1 MAAHHWKEQRE
12 ARAYIALEDGTVFR
26 GYSVGAKKNAVGEAV
41 FNTGMTG
48 YQEILTDPS
57 YTGQFVVM
65 TAPEIGNYGVVPGE
79 DDESERFRAA
89 GFIVHEMRDAS
100 NWRSRENLSDALE
113 KQGVPALAG
122 IDTRALTLHLRDFG
136 SMKAFICADGT
147 VPVEAGIAKA
157 REWEGLVG
165 QDYASRVTCAKP
177 FVWDESG
184 ERSRTFGTEEI
195 SPIEFE
201 VVAYDFGIK
210 FGILRCMRRAGM
222 RVTVVPAGTPAE
234 EVLAKNP
241 DGVFLSNGPADPAA
255 LPHFVENIRKLH
267 GKTPI
272 MGICL
277 GHQLL
282 GLSFGAKTER
292 LRFGH
297 HGCNHPVKDLTTG
310 SIEITSQNHNY
321 AVVAG
326 TLPPEIE
333 VTHINLNDDTVEGL
347 RHKTLPIFS
356 VQYHPESAPGPHDAA
371 PLFARFAEMMRG
383 NGFSP
388 KAKRV

>member
-1 MAAHHWKEQRE
+1 MNYSWKEHRE
-12 ARAYIALEDGTVFR
+12 KPAYIALEDGTVFR
-26 GYSVGAKKNAVGEAV
+26 GHSVGASKNAVGEAV

-57 YTGQFVVM
+57 YSGQFVVM
-65 TAPEIGNYGVVPGE
+65 TAPEIGNYGVVPAE
-79 DDESERFRAA
+79 DDESDRFRAA
-89 GFIVHEMRDAS
+89 GFVVHELRDAS
-100 NWRSRENLSDALE
+100 NWRASGNLSDAL
-113 KQGVPALAG
+113 KAQGVPALSG

-136 SMKAFICADGT
+136 SMKAFICADGS
-147 VPVEAGIAKA
+147 VPVEEGVRRA

-165 QDYASRVTCAKP
+165 QDYASRVTCVAP
-177 FVWDESG
+177 YVWDESG
-184 ERSRTFGTEEI
+184 ERSRTFGEAEV
-195 SPIEFE
+195 PAPKFD

-210 FGILRCMRRAGM
+210 LGILRCMRRAGM

-234 EVLAKNP
+234 DVLAKKP

-255 LPHFVENIRKLH
+255 LPHFVENIRRLH
-267 GKTPI
+267 GRTPI

-297 HGCNHPVKDLTTG
+297 HGCNHPVKDLTTDK
-310 SIEITSQNHNY
+310 IEITSQNHNY

-326 TLPPEIE
+326 TLPPEVE
-333 VTHINLNDDTVEGL
+333 VTHVNLNDGTVEGL
-347 RHKTLPIFS
+347 RHRTFPIFS
-356 VQYHPESAPGPHDAA
+356 VQYHPEAAPGPHDAA
-371 PLFARFAEMMRG
+371 PLFARFAAMMTEFRRAR
-383 NGFSP
+383 N
-388 KAKRV
+388 

>member
-1 MAAHHWKEQRE
+1 MKYPWKKQRE
-12 ARAYIALEDGTVFR
+12 RAAYLALEDGTVFR
-26 GYSVGAKKNAVGEAV
+26 GNAVGAAENRVGEAV

-65 TAPEIGNYGVVPGE
+65 TAPEIGNYGVVPE
-79 DDESERFRAA
+79 ADDESEKFCAS
-89 GFIVHEMRDAS
+89 GFLVRELKAPS
-100 NWRSRENLSDALE
+100 NWRSRLSLGEAL
-113 KQGVPALAG
+113 KAQGVPALEG
-122 IDTRALTLHLRDFG
+122 IDTRVLTLHLREYG
-136 SMKAFICADGT
+136 AMKAFLCSAGD
-147 VPVEAGIAKA
+147 VPVEEGVA
-157 REWEGLVG
+157 RARAWEGLVG

-177 FVWDESG
+177 YVWDESG
-184 ERSRTFGTEEI
+184 ERSRVFGAGEI
-195 SPIEFE
+195 LPLKYE

-210 FGILRCMRRAGM
+210 RGILRCMRGAGM
-222 RVTVVPAGTPAE
+222 RVCVVPGGTPAE

-241 DGVFLSNGPADPAA
+241 DGGFLTIGPADPAA
-255 LPHFVENIRKLH
+255 LPHFVENIKKLH
-267 GKTPI
+267 GKVPL

-310 SIEITSQNHNY
+310 AIEITSQNHNY
-321 AVVAG
+321 AVVAE
-326 TLPPEIE
+326 TLPAEVD
-333 VTHINLNDDTVEGL
+333 VTHLNLNDGTVEGL

-371 PLFARFAEMMRG
+371 PLFARFSALMDEFSAKLRV
-383 NGFSP
+383 NG
-388 KAKRV
+388 V

>member
-1 MAAHHWKEQRE
+1 MNYDWKKQRE
-12 ARAYIALEDGTVFR
+12 RRAYIALEDGAVFR
-26 GYSVGAKKNAVGEAV
+26 GHSVGAEKNAVGEAV

-57 YTGQFVVM
+57 YSGQFVVM
-65 TAPEIGNYGVVPGE
+65 TTPEIGNYGVVPAE
-79 DDESERFRAA
+79 DDESEKFCAA
-89 GFIVHEMRDAS
+89 GFVVHELKKAS
-100 NWRSRENLSDALE
+100 NWRAAENLGDAL
-113 KQGVPALAG
+113 KAQGVPALAG

-136 SMKAFICADGT
+136 SMKAFICADGD
-147 VPVEAGIAKA
+147 VPVEEGVKRA

-165 QDYASRVTCAKP
+165 QDYASRVTCAEP
-177 FVWDESG
+177 YVWDESG
-184 ERSRTFGTEEI
+184 ERSRTFGGEEI
-195 SPIEFE
+195 SPIKYD

-222 RVTVVPAGTPAE
+222 RVTVVPAGTSAE
-234 EVLAKNP
+234 TILAKKP
-241 DGVFLSNGPADPAA
+241 DGIFLSNGPADPAA
-255 LPHFVENIRKLH
+255 LPHFVENIKRLH
-267 GKTPI
+267 GKAPI

-297 HGCNHPVKDLTTG
+297 HGCNHPVKDLTTDK
-310 SIEITSQNHNY
+310 IEITSQNHNY

-326 TLPPEIE
+326 TLPPDVE
-333 VTHINLNDDTVEGL
+333 VTHVNLNDGTVEGL
-347 RHKTLPIFS
+347 RHRTFPIFS

-371 PLFARFAEMMRG
+371 PLFARFAAMMETFKG
-383 NGFSP
+383 
-388 KAKRV
+388 K

>member
-1 MAAHHWKEQRE
+1 MNYSWKELRE
-12 ARAYIALEDGTVFR
+12 KPAYIALEDGTVFR
-26 GYSVGAKKNAVGEAV
+26 GHSVGASKNAVGEAV

-57 YTGQFVVM
+57 YSGQFVVM
-65 TAPEIGNYGVVPGE
+65 TAPEIGNYGVVPAE
-79 DDESERFRAA
+79 DDESDRFRAA
-89 GFIVHEMRDAS
+89 GFVVHELRDAS
-100 NWRSRENLSDALE
+100 NWRASGNLSDAL
-113 KQGVPALAG
+113 KAQGVPALSG

-136 SMKAFICADGT
+136 SMKAFICADGS
-147 VPVEAGIAKA
+147 VPVEEGVRRA

-165 QDYASRVTCAKP
+165 QDYASRVTCVAP
-177 FVWDESG
+177 YVWDESG
-184 ERSRTFGTEEI
+184 ERSRTFGEAEV
-195 SPIEFE
+195 PAPKFD

-210 FGILRCMRRAGM
+210 LGILRCMRRAGM

-234 EVLAKNP
+234 DVLAKKP

-255 LPHFVENIRKLH
+255 LPHFVENIRRLH
-267 GKTPI
+267 GRTPI

-297 HGCNHPVKDLTTG
+297 HGCNHPVKDLTTDK
-310 SIEITSQNHNY
+310 IEITSQNHNY

-326 TLPPEIE
+326 TLPPEVE
-333 VTHINLNDDTVEGL
+333 VTHVNLNDGTVEGL
-347 RHKTLPIFS
+347 RHRTFPIFS
-356 VQYHPESAPGPHDAA
+356 VQYHPEAAPGPHDAA
-371 PLFARFAEMMRG
+371 PLFARFAAMMTEFRRAR
-383 NGFSP
+383 N
-388 KAKRV
+388 

>member
-1 MAAHHWKEQRE
+1 MNEKFNWKKQRE
-12 ARAYIALEDGTVFR
+12 RRAYLALEDGAVFH
-26 GYSVGAKKNAVGEAV
+26 GYSVGAEKNTVGEAV

-65 TAPEIGNYGVVPGE
+65 TAPEIGNYGVVPAE
-79 DDESERFRAA
+79 DDESARFHAS

-100 NWRSRENLSDALE
+100 NWRSTENLSDALK
-113 KQGVPALAG
+113 KQGVPVLSG

-136 SMKAFICADGT
+136 SMRAFICTDGS
-147 VPVEAGIAKA
+147 VPVEAGVEKA
-157 REWEGLVG
+157 RAWEGLVG
-165 QDYASRVTCAKP
+165 QDYASRVSCAAP
-177 FVWDESG
+177 YVWDESG
-184 ERSRTFGTEEI
+184 ERSSTFGNENF
-195 SPIEFE
+195 SFLKYE

-234 EVLAKNP
+234 EILAKNP
-241 DGVFLSNGPADPAA
+241 DGIFLSNGPADPAA
-255 LPHFVENIRKLH
+255 LPHFVENIKKFH
-267 GKTPI
+267 GKIPI

-297 HGCNHPVKDLTTG
+297 HGCNHPVMDLTTHK
-310 SIEITSQNHNY
+310 IEITSQNHNY
-321 AVVAG
+321 AVVAE
-326 TLPPEIE
+326 TLPDCVE
-333 VTHINLNDDTVEGL
+333 VTHVNLNDGTVEGL
-347 RHKTLPIFS
+347 RHKNLPIFS
-356 VQYHPESAPGPHDAA
+356 VQYHPESAPGPHDSA
-371 PLFARFAEMMRG
+371 PLFARFAEMMDAH
-383 NGFSP
+383 
-388 KAKRV
+388 KKRK

>member
-1 MAAHHWKEQRE
+1 MNYSWKELRE
-12 ARAYIALEDGTVFR
+12 KPAYIALEDGAVFR
-26 GYSVGAKKNAVGEAV
+26 GHSVGATKNAVGEAV

-57 YTGQFVVM
+57 YSGQFVVM
-65 TAPEIGNYGVVPGE
+65 TAPEIGNYGVVPAE
-79 DDESERFRAA
+79 DDESDRFRAA

-100 NWRSRENLSDALE
+100 NWRASGNLSDAL
-113 KQGVPALAG
+113 KAQGVPALAG

-136 SMKAFICADGT
+136 SMKAFICSDGS
-147 VPVEAGIAKA
+147 VPVEEGVRRA

-165 QDYASRVTCAKP
+165 QDYASRVTCAAP
-177 FVWDESG
+177 YVWDESG
-184 ERSRTFGTEEI
+184 ERSRTFGEAEI
-195 SPIEFE
+195 SAPKFE

-210 FGILRCMRRAGM
+210 LGILRCMRRAGM

-234 EVLAKNP
+234 DVLAKNP

-297 HGCNHPVKDLTTG
+297 HGCNHPVKDLTTDK
-310 SIEITSQNHNY
+310 IEITSQNHNY

-326 TLPPEIE
+326 TLPPEVE
-333 VTHINLNDDTVEGL
+333 VTHVNLNDGTVEGL
-347 RHKTLPIFS
+347 RHRAFPIFS
-356 VQYHPESAPGPHDAA
+356 VQYHPEAAPGPHDAA
-371 PLFARFAEMMRG
+371 PLFARFAAMMTEFRRAR
-383 NGFSP
+383 N
-388 KAKRV
+388 